1 LGCLKIK
8 IENMALLTKS
18 KYLAGLQCSKLLW
31 MLVKAKD
38 KIPAPAE
45 DAQFRMDA
53 GTEVGILAK
62 QLFPEGIDMPTN
74 DFMRNIYLTKDS
86 LLENVPLFEA
96 GIMANNCYSRIDV
109 LKPNDDRSF
118 DIIEVKSGTKV
129 KGENVHDV
137 SFQKRCCEMAGL
149 KIAKC
154 HLCFINNQYVRKG
167 DINVGELFSI
177 QDITMEVAEAQQGIR
192 ERIKEMSDVVKLS
205 SCPSVLIGRHCD
217 SPYTCNL
224 KAECWE
230 FLPENNVFTLCGGGK
245 KSTELFNNGVHSIMD
260 IPDGFGLTD
269 KQEIQKKCEKTGEC
283 HIESSGI
290 KQFLDTL
297 NYPLYYLDFET
308 FNPAVPEYDNSR
320 PYQKIPFQYSL
331 HIQQKDN
338 KTEHFE
344 FLAEG
349 SEDPRPAL
357 LKNLKEVLG
366 AQGSIV
372 VYNQSFEKS
381 VLEELARDFP
391 EYQDWVNEM
400 LPRVVDL
407 LIPFRSFSYYNP
419 SQQGSASIKKVLP
432 AITEKSYE
440 EMEIATGEDASMQF
454 FQSHIQNKSNNK
466 EEIRKNLLKYCCL
479 DTEGMLLIVNKLK
492 KYLPI

>member
-1 LGCLKIK
+1 
-8 IENMALLTKS
+8 MSLLTKS

-38 KIPAPAE
+38 RIPAPAE

-62 QLFPEGIDMPTN
+62 QLFPEGIDIPTD

-86 LLENVPLFEA
+86 LSNNAPLFEA

-109 LKPNDDRSF
+109 LKPNDDGSF
-118 DIIEVKSGTKV
+118 DIIEVKAGTKV
-129 KGENVHDV
+129 KEENVHDV
-137 SFQKRCCEMAGL
+137 SFQKHCCEMAGL

-154 HLCFINNQYVRKG
+154 HLCFIDNQYVRKG

-177 QDITMEVAEAQQGIR
+177 QDISMEVAEAQQGIQ
-192 ERIKEMSDVVKLS
+192 ERIDKMSDAVRLS
-205 SCPSVLIGRHCD
+205 RCPSVLIGRHCD
-217 SPYTCNL
+217 SHYTCNL
-224 KAECWE
+224 KDECWE
-230 FLPENNVFTLCGGGK
+230 FLPENNIFTLCGGGG
-245 KSTELFNNGVHSIMD
+245 KSAELFNNGVHSIAD
-260 IPDGFGLTD
+260 IPDDFRLTD

-283 HIESSGI
+283 HVQPSGI

-308 FNPAVPEYDNSR
+308 FSPAVPEYDNSR

-338 KTEHFE
+338 KTKHFE

-366 AQGSIV
+366 TKSSIV
-372 VYNQSFEKS
+372 VYNQQFEKG
-381 VLEELARDFP
+381 VLGELARDFP
-391 EYQDWVNEM
+391 KYQNWVNEI
-400 LPRVVDL
+400 LPGIVDL
-407 LIPFRSFSYYNP
+407 LIPFRNFCYYNP
-419 SQQGSASIKKVLP
+419 SQQGSASMKKVLP
-432 AITEKSYE
+432 AITGESYE
-440 EMEIATGEDASMQF
+440 GMEIATGENASMQF
-454 FQSHIQNKSNNK
+454 FQSHIKSKSNNK

-479 DTEGMLLIVNKLK
+479 DTEGMVLIISELK
-492 KYLPI
+492 KFVN

>member
-1 LGCLKIK
+1 
-8 IENMALLTKS
+8 MALLTKS

-38 KIPAPAE
+38 KISAPAE
-45 DAQFRMDA
+45 DAQFRMNV

-62 QLFPEGIDMPTN
+62 QLFPEGIDIPTD
-74 DFMRNIYLTKDS
+74 DFMRNIYLTKDG

-109 LKPNDDRSF
+109 LKPNDDGSF

-129 KGENVHDV
+129 KDENIHDV
-137 SFQKRCCEMAGL
+137 SFQKHCCEMAGL

-154 HLCFINNQYVRKG
+154 CLCFINNQYVRKG
-167 DINVGELFSI
+167 EINVGKLFCI
-177 QDITMEVAEAQQGIR
+177 QDISMEVAEAQQGIQ
-192 ERIKEMSDVVKLS
+192 ERISKMSDVVRLS
-205 SCPSVLIGRHCD
+205 SCPSVSIGGHCN

-224 KAECWE
+224 KDECWK

-245 KSTELFNNGVHSIMD
+245 KRTELFNDGVYSITD
-260 IPDGFGLTD
+260 IPDDFRLTD
-269 KQEIQKKCEKTGEC
+269 KQEIQKKCGQTGEC
-283 HIESSGI
+283 HIQSYEI

-308 FNPAVPEYDNSR
+308 FSPAVPEYDNSR

-331 HIQQKDN
+331 HIQQKDG

-366 AQGSIV
+366 TQGSIV

-381 VLEELARDFP
+381 ILVELGF
-391 EYQDWVNEM
+391 NEI
-400 LPRVVDL
+400 LPRIVDL
-407 LIPFRSFSYYNP
+407 LIPFRNFYYYNP

-432 AITEKSYE
+432 AITGESYE
-440 EMEIATGEDASMQF
+440 GMDIANGEDASIQF
-454 FQSHIQNKSNNK
+454 FQSHIRSKLNNK

-479 DTEGMLLIVNKLK
+479 DTEGMVLIVNELK
-492 KYLPI
+492 KLVNFS

>member
-1 LGCLKIK
+1 
-8 IENMALLTKS
+8 MALLTKS

-109 LKPNDDRSF
+109 LKPNDDGSF

-167 DINVGELFSI
+167 DIDIKKLFSI

-192 ERIKEMSDVVKLS
+192 ERIKEMSDVIRLS

-224 KAECWE
+224 KDECWG

-245 KSTELFNNGVHSIMD
+245 KSTELFSNGVHSIAD
-260 IPDGFGLTD
+260 IPDDFKLTD
-269 KQEIQKKCEKTGEC
+269 KQEIQKKSEKTGKC
-283 HIESSGI
+283 HIQPSGI

-308 FNPAVPEYDNSR
+308 FSPAVPEYDNSR

-331 HIQQKDN
+331 HIQQKDG

-366 AQGSIV
+366 TQGSIV

-381 VLEELARDFP
+381 ILVELGF
-391 EYQDWVNEM
+391 NEI
-400 LPRVVDL
+400 LPRIVDL
-407 LIPFRSFSYYNP
+407 LIPFRNFYYYNP

-432 AITEKSYE
+432 AITGESYE
-440 EMEIATGEDASMQF
+440 GMDIANGEDASIQF
-454 FQSHIQNKSNNK
+454 FQSHIRSKLNNK

-479 DTEGMLLIVNKLK
+479 DTEGMVLIVSALK
-492 KYLPI
+492 KLVMDPQRQFIF